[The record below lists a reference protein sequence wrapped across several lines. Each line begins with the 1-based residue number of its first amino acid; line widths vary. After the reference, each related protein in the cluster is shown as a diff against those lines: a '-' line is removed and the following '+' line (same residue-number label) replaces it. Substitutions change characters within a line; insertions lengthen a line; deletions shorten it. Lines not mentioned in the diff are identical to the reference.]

1 MKRKFLYLVIPILL
15 LFGLITYGAPL
26 LWAAPQNVVVGD
38 GTPESCNNNTL
49 GAALTADGVVTF
61 NCGPNPHIIIAD
73 TYVINHAITIDG
85 ADLITVDGENL
96 RQLFLVQSGAALTLN
111 KLTLTQGNW
120 SGNGGAIVNY
130 GTLTLNHTIVR
141 DSRAEGEGAAGGA
154 IFNDGGVVTL
164 NDSQLLNNSATAVGG
179 GLENRRGVV
188 TLNNSTVR
196 GNQAASY
203 AGLDNS
209 GTMVVQHSIIA
220 ENRATTDYGGGIGI
234 NGGEFTLQDSTVA
247 ANRADQAIG
256 GGIAAINGVTTIE
269 RSQIQDNV
277 GAWGGGG
284 LYVNPNYEADVTVR
298 DSTITRNATT
308 AQEEPIRNPN
318 AFGGGIYGS
327 RNLTLERV
335 TVSGNIGGAGGGL
348 FYYQN
353 VGALIVRDSTISGN
367 VATAV
372 GGGLWLSGGSH
383 TLTNVTVSNN
393 AAQNAYG
400 GGLVNDGVT
409 QVESATFYGN
419 AAAAGDNV
427 VNRGQLTLH
436 NTILAAPARA
446 GVNCGGENWVAI
458 ASAGYNLVSDES
470 CALTAMGD
478 QQGIDPQVGPLT
490 DNGGSTQT
498 HLPQPDSP
506 AIDKGDNC
514 PTTDQRGFARPAGV
528 ACDIGAVE
536 TDAEPSAPTATPTV
550 MPTATPT
557 IPPTNTPF
565 PVTPI
570 PTLVTNYALTAVEVT
585 QGIQDLQ
592 NSVPLI
598 RGKAAWV
605 RAHVK
610 RTTGNHAPAV
620 SAQLWRI
627 VNGARSGDPIYPS
640 NPSGKLIPLNTPNRS
655 QLNDAFYFPVPA
667 AWLNA
672 STLQVEVEVNPQVL
686 NRCNLPRPFC
696 LFYWWRVVDETSYS
710 DNILRSSLL
719 NLQSVPPLR
728 LQLYNVVYGKKV
740 GNTTNWYQANNTQL
754 FEIEDWLR
762 RAYPIAALNSRRSET
777 TLTEAGIYRWVKDAE
792 GKDVYQLQ
800 AGLVNQRLEL
810 VRNIDQAFNPAF
822 SRQARYYGLVTDASG
837 DFMRGLGGGFIASG
851 PTGNVTGTSWAWWD
865 TDSGS
870 YGDWYAGHEI
880 GHTWNRWHPVAG
892 GYVSKEDPGCG
903 HSRDDTNYPYPN
915 AVIGGKNQFIPIG
928 IGNFPQWLI
937 LPPDRYYGFDI
948 FLRGPVVYGPDWTD
962 MMSYC
967 DKQWISDYTYNA
979 IRTQMQ
985 SEGLVQAAQAM
996 GPAGE
1001 YAMIQGAFS
1010 DDLATAKLD
1019 TILHIPSPVGQPLPE
1034 PGAFAIHLRDAN
1046 NNLLAS
1052 YPFTPTVYEDAD
1064 DHHAYYLNVFVPYPA
1079 GVQKIEVRK
1088 GDQVLDSR
1096 TVSAHAPNVT
1106 VITPNGGETVGEA
1119 GVTAAWSMSDA
1130 DGDPLSA
1137 TVLFSANNGQS
1148 WQTLAVNITDT
1159 QVALSYAA
1167 LPGTTQG
1174 RLRVL
1179 VTDGVN
1185 TIEDQSDAPFT
1196 IAQHAPQAA
1205 ILAPAA
1211 NATFVVS
1218 QTVLLHGSGYDVEDG
1233 LLPDSAFVWQ
1243 SDRDGVLGTGSE
1255 LAINTLSAGT
1265 HVITLRVTDSAN
1277 QTTTANRT
1285 IIVGADLT
1293 TAPSILAVAPQ
1304 TIQFSAIVGSTAQPT
1319 LTLALR
1325 DSNAATGVTTPLT
1338 WNAATDAPWLALD
1351 QNSGS
1356 TPSDIRLSAA
1366 PVALPV
1372 GVYTATV
1379 TVTASN
1385 GNRQSVPVQ
1394 LEVLPTSVVPTTGTA
1409 LYLPL
1414 IRR

>member
-1 MKRKFLYLVIPILL
+1 MKRIKNSLIIPSLL
-15 LFGLITYGAPL
+15 LLTLALSNAPL
-26 LWAAPQNVVVGD
+26 LWAAPQNIVVGD

-49 GAALTADGVVTF
+49 GAALTAEGVVTF
-61 NCGPNPHIIIAD
+61 NCGPNPHTIVAD
-73 TYVINHAITIDG
+73 TYVINHAITIAG
-85 ADLITVDGENL
+85 ADLITLDGENL
-96 RQLFLVQSGAALTLN
+96 RQLFIVQSGAALTLEH
-111 KLTLTQGNW
+111 LTLTQGNW
-120 SGNGGAIVNY
+120 AGNGGAIANY
-130 GTLTLNHTIVR
+130 GTLTLNYTTVR
-141 DSRAEGEGAAGGA
+141 DSRAEGENAIGGA
-154 IFNDGGVVTL
+154 IFTEGGVVTL
-164 NDSQLLNNSATAVGG
+164 NDSQLLNNRATAAGAGLANRGG
-179 GLENRRGVV
+179 SV
-188 TLNNSTVR
+188 TLDHSTVR
-196 GNQAASY
+196 GNEAADY
-203 AGLDNS
+203 AGIDSS
-209 GTMVVQHSIIA
+209 GTTIVRNSTIA
-220 ENRATTDYGGGIGI
+220 ENIATSNYGGGIGI
-234 NGGEFTLQDSTVA
+234 QGGSLTLQDSTVS
-247 ANRADQAIG
+247 ANRAPQSIG
-256 GGIAAINGVTTIE
+256 GGIAAIGGVTLIE
-269 RSQIQDNV
+269 RTQIADNV

-284 LYVNPNYEADVTVR
+284 LYVNPNFDANVTVR
-298 DSTITRNATT
+298 DSIITRNTTT
-308 AQEEPIRNPN
+308 AQEPPISNPN
-318 AFGGGIYGS
+318 VFGGGVYGS

-335 TVSGNIGGAGGGL
+335 TVSGNVAGVGGGL

-353 VGALIVRDSTISGN
+353 TGALTVRDSTISGN
-367 VATAV
+367 VATTG
-372 GGGLWLSGGSH
+372 GGGLWLSGSSH
-383 TLTNVTVSNN
+383 ILTNVTVSNN

-436 NTILAAPARA
+436 NTILTAPARA
-446 GVNCGGENWVAI
+446 GVNCGGDAPVAI

-470 CALTAMGD
+470 CALTATGD
-478 QQGIDPQVGPLT
+478 QQGVHALLGPLA

-498 HLPQPDSP
+498 HLPQPGSP
-506 AIDKGDNC
+506 TIDKGDNC
-514 PTTDQRGFARPAGV
+514 PTTDQRGFARPAGA

-557 IPPTNTPF
+557 TPPTNTPF
-565 PVTPI
+565 PITPI

-627 VNGARSGDPIYPS
+627 VNGARNGDPIYPS
-640 NPSGKLIPLNTPNRS
+640 NPSGKLIPLNAPNRS

-686 NRCNLPRPFC
+686 NQCNLPRPFC
-696 LFYWWRVVDETSYS
+696 LFYWWRLVDETNYS
-710 DNILRSSLL
+710 DNILRSALL

-728 LQLYNVVYGKKV
+728 LQLYNVVYSKKV
-740 GNTTNWYQANNTQL
+740 GNTTNWYRANNTQL

-777 TLTEAGIYRWVKDAE
+777 TLAEAGIYRWVKDGE

-822 SRQARYYGLVTDASG
+822 SRQARYYGVVTDASG
-837 DFMRGLGGGFIASG
+837 DFLRGLGGGFIASG

-892 GYVSKEDPGCG
+892 GYVNKENPGCG

-948 FLRGPVVYGPDWTD
+948 FLRGPVIYGPDWTD

-979 IRTQMQ
+979 IRAQMQ

-996 GPAGE
+996 GSAGE
-1001 YAMIQGAFS
+1001 YAMIQGSFTQ
-1010 DDLATAKLD
+1010 DLTAATLD
-1019 TILHIPSPVGQPLPE
+1019 TILHLPSPVGQPLPE

-1046 NNLLAS
+1046 NLLAS
-1052 YPFTPTVYEDAD
+1052 YPFTPTVYEDAAD
-1064 DHHAYYLNVFVPYPA
+1064 THAYYINVAVPYPT

-1088 GDQVLDSR
+1088 GNLLLDSR
-1096 TVSAHAPNVT
+1096 TVTAHAPNVT

-1119 GVTAAWSMSDA
+1119 GVTATWSMSDA
-1130 DGDPLSA
+1130 DGDSLSA
-1137 TVLFSANNGQS
+1137 TVLFSPDNGQS

-1174 RLRVL
+1174 RIRVL

-1185 TIEDQSDAPFT
+1185 TAQAESAAAFT
-1196 IAQHAPQAA
+1196 VAQHAPQAA

-1211 NATFVVS
+1211 DATFVVS

-1233 LLPDSAFVWQ
+1233 LLSGSAFVWQ
-1243 SDRDGVLGTGSE
+1243 SDRDGMLGTGSE
-1255 LAINTLSAGT
+1255 LAINTLSVGT
-1265 HVITLRVTDSAN
+1265 HVITLRVTDSDN

-1293 TAPSILAVAPQ
+1293 TAPAILAVAPQ

-1338 WNAATDAPWLALD
+1338 WNATTDAPWLTLG
-1351 QNSGS
+1351 QSSGS

-1366 PVALPV
+1366 PVGLPV
-1372 GVYTATV
+1372 GIYTTTV
-1379 TVTASN
+1379 TVTAAN

-1394 LEVLPTSVVPTTGTA
+1394 LDVLPVSVAPSTGTA